1 MGVLDVLEKL
11 STDGIRVEVAF
22 EERTIFRLLMY
33 GCLAA
38 VVAGV
43 ATALIRKKITG

>member
-11 STDGIRVEVAF
+11 STDGIRVELAI
-22 EERTIFRLLMY
+22 EERTIFRLLLY

-38 VVAGV
+38 EVAGV
-43 ATALIRKKITG
+43 VTAFMRKKIAG

>member
-11 STDGIRVEVAF
+11 STDGIRVELAI
-22 EERTIFRLLMY
+22 EERTIFRLLLY

-43 ATALIRKKITG
+43 VTAFMRKKIAG

>member
-11 STDGIRVEVAF
+11 STDGIRVEIAF
-22 EERTIFRLLMY
+22 DDRTILHLMLY

-43 ATALIRKKITG
+43 ATALIRKKMTG

>member
-1 MGVLDVLEKL
+1 MGVLDVIEKL
-11 STDGIRVEVAF
+11 STDGIRVEVALA
-22 EERTIFRLLMY
+22 ERTILQLLLY

-43 ATALIRKKITG
+43 VTALIRKKITA

>member
-22 EERTIFRLLMY
+22 ENRTILQLLLY

-43 ATALIRKKITG
+43 ATALIRKK

>member
-1 MGVLDVLEKL
+1 MGLIDVLNKL
-11 STDGIRVEVAF
+11 SSDGIRVEVAF
-22 EERTIFRLLMY
+22 EERTILRLLLY

-43 ATALIRKKITG
+43 AAALIRKKIAG

>member
-1 MGVLDVLEKL
+1 MGLLDVLEKL

-22 EERTIFRLLMY
+22 DDRTILRLMLY

-38 VVAGV
+38 IVAGI
-43 ATALIRKKITG
+43 ATALIRKYLAR

>member
-1 MGVLDVLEKL
+1 MGLLDVLEKL

-22 EERTIFRLLMY
+22 DDRTILRLILY

-38 VVAGV
+38 IVAGI
-43 ATALIRKKITG
+43 ATALIRKYLAR

>member
-22 EERTIFRLLMY
+22 EERTILRLLLY

-38 VVAGV
+38 VAAGV
-43 ATALIRKKITG
+43 VTALIRKKITG

>member
-11 STDGIRVEVAF
+11 SADGIRVEVAF
-22 EERTIFRLLMY
+22 EDRTILRLLLF

-43 ATALIRKKITG
+43 VTALIRKKIAG